1 MRASRLRRLWPGAG
15 ATAGRAVVLLCLLA
29 QLGCESEVKEPDL
42 GFIYDALAMNETPER
57 NPVIV
62 IPGVLGSRLS
72 KVDDGSVV
80 WGAFGAGFS
89 KNVNDAQARDISLPM
104 RDGASLDELRD
115 DVEAVGALD
124 RVKIKVLGL
133 SVELQAYHRILA
145 TLGVGGY
152 RDEEIGSS
160 GAIDYGEAH
169 FTCFQFAY
177 DWRRDLVES
186 AALLDAYIEE
196 KRRYVQQEIERR
208 FGLEDYPVKFDIVAH
223 SMGGLL
229 TRYFLRYGNQGLPD
243 DGSLPALTWDGAR
256 HVERVILIGTPNA
269 GSVDSF
275 KTLVE
280 GVRLLPGI
288 PQYNAAIIGTMP
300 SLYQLIPRARH
311 QAVVE
316 AGAPDN
322 WLDLTD
328 PEVWERQS
336 WGLANPALDADLAV
350 LLPEAADAAERRAIA
365 LDHQRKSVNRAT
377 QFHQAIDVPAAP
389 PPGLMLHLVAGDAVA
404 TNQTAAAAS
413 DGSLEIISTGPGDGS
428 VLRSSA
434 LMDER
439 VGSDLGGTLISPV
452 RWSNVQFLFS
462 DHLGLTKDPA
472 FADNVLFLLLEAPR
486 YY

>member
-1 MRASRLRRLWPGAG
+1 MAGSGRSMLRRPWL
-15 ATAGRAVVLLCLLA
+15 RAPARAAALLCLLA

-42 GFIYDALAMNETPER
+42 GFIYDALAMHETPER

-72 KVDDGSVV
+72 STDGGVV
-80 WGAFGAGFS
+80 WGAFGAAFS
-89 KNVNDAQARDISLPM
+89 KNVTDEQARDIALPM
-104 RDGASLDELRD
+104 QEGAALSALKDN
-115 DVEAVGALD
+115 VQAVGALD

-152 RDEEIGSS
+152 RDQEIGEA
-160 GAIDYGEAH
+160 GAIDYGDAH

-186 AALLDAYIEE
+186 AALLDAYIEDR
-196 KRRYVQQEIERR
+196 RRYVQQEIERR

-229 TRYFLRYGNQGLPD
+229 TRYYLRYGGAGLPE

-300 SLYQLIPRARH
+300 SLYQLVPRARH
-311 QAVVE
+311 KAVVD
-316 AGAPDN
+316 AADRGN

-328 PEVWERQS
+328 PGVWEEQG

-350 LLPEAADAAERRAIA
+350 LLPDAADAAERRAIA
-365 LDHQRKSVNRAT
+365 LDHQRKSIERAT
-377 QFHQAIDVPAAP
+377 RFHAAIDVAAAP
-389 PPGLMLHLVAGDAVA
+389 PRGLMLHLVAGDAVA
-404 TNQTAAAAS
+404 TNQTVTVAA
-413 DGSLEIISTGPGDGS
+413 DGTLSVAETGPGDGS

-439 VGSDLGGTLISPV
+439 VGSDLSGTLISPV
-452 RWSNVQFLFS
+452 RWSNVHFLFS

-472 FADNVLFLLLEAPR
+472 FADNVLYLLLEAPR
-486 YY
+486 HY